1 MSSKE
6 VLIKEI
12 RDLQKKIDELEEIGR
27 YEPIDY
33 NLLEKYENKQKEL
46 LLKIEEVKNND
57 YEEIIVNEGWCVP
70 LPSKNNVIS
79 NKKMDYKTLGL
90 ITLISNRKTEY
101 IEGIDFTEEE
111 EHRYIY
117 EQGDNS
123 ILSNKEFLEGISKW
137 KYDTIKRNLKK
148 LANCDNEVVSY
159 CEDEHGKYYKIS
171 PYQVGDNG
179 KLQYV
184 TIDSRILEYLCNTF
198 NSNAIKVYCILLWVL
213 WDKEK
218 KCYMRKQL
226 TYDWLLKQIGL
237 SGTNGGKNSK
247 MLKDILFT
255 FDKVGLIKIEMETIT
270 IEQKGYNTIVKTVYF
285 YSMGNIENFLK
296 VKNSYHKK

>member
-6 VLIKEI
+6 VIIKEI
-12 RDLQKKIDELEEIGR
+12 RDLQKKIDELEQIGR

-46 LLKIEEVKNND
+46 LLKVEEVKNND

-70 LPSKNNVIS
+70 LPSKNNIIS

-117 EQGDNS
+117 EQGENS
-123 ILSNKEFLEGISKW
+123 ILSNADYIESISNNKLI
-137 KYDTIKRNLKK
+137 TIKRNLKK
-148 LANCDNEVVSY
+148 LADCDNDVVSY
-159 CEDEHGKYYKIS
+159 CEDEHGKYYKIM
-171 PYQVGDNG
+171 PYTLGDNG

-184 TIDSRILEYLCNTF
+184 TIDNRILEYLCNVY
-198 NSNAIKVYCILLWVL
+198 NSNAIKIYCVLLWVL
-213 WDKEK
+213 WDNKN
-218 KCYMRKQL
+218 KCYIEKML

-237 SGTNGGKNSK
+237 SNGNSGKNSK
-247 MLKDILFT
+247 MLNDILFT
-255 FDKVGLIKIEMETIT
+255 FEKVGLIKRRKETIT
-270 IEQKGYNTIVKTVYF
+270 EERKGYNTIVKTVYY
-285 YSMGNIENFLK
+285 YSLGSTEDFLK
-296 VKNSYHKK
+296 SKKR